1 MKKLIELSL
10 ENKSLNHLLFLF
22 LIILSYFSYENVAKE
37 MFPPSS
43 LDQITIQGT
52 YQNSDSTTL
61 DKLIVKDIERIL
73 FDNQNL
79 EDINTLISNGIY
91 HINAEIKD
99 NSKKQKTI
107 NKIKN
112 QIETLKKDLPND
124 MDIPN
129 VETIESYFSL
139 LNISISSSSNS
150 NYIEV
155 AKDLIDDIKKLKN
168 LYSVK
173 LNDNYDSLLTIT
185 LNDKKLSA
193 YGLAKHKTI
202 NEIKALY
209 SLFPIGKINSKKEK
223 YYVNT
228 KNSNLQIE
236 KILNTQ
242 IKVDNTLVFVKDI
255 AKIKY
260 VYKERDVITKTNGKE
275 SVTINIKKDKRGD
288 SILLSKQIR
297 KILVNYQKEYKDID
311 FNIIGDSSF
320 WIKTRLNVI
329 TSNIIIGLILLFFA
343 IWLFVSLKIAL
354 VVILGIPISFAF
366 GLIGLDFFEG
376 SLNTLSMIGVLLT
389 LGILVDEA
397 IVVSENIHRHQVLG
411 KDLKQACIDGTM
423 EVMPILFASMLTT
436 IIAFTPLLMLSG
448 GLGVF
453 IKIIPLIVIILVI
466 SSFIESFIFLPIH
479 YKQLSF
485 KFLDTKNLDY
495 KDKFWKKLT
504 SYYKI
509 SLNYFMKK
517 RYISSVLLII
527 FTLGSSYY
535 LVKSS
540 RFQLFPEFD
549 AMSINITG
557 KVNHN
562 SLTHTLEKT
571 KELEN
576 ILISNLNKDNVD
588 SISTI
593 IGMNSDGRS
602 KHEKAENLFTI
613 TLNLK
618 QKISTD
624 FFNKYINPI
633 FIPFKDEKNDRT
645 RNIFA
650 KEIKTKVENLLKTNH
665 LNKFQDLKIAIP
677 QTGVVKNDIEISIS
691 HNDNKKIKE
700 AIDILKSQMSKI
712 KNVYNIQD
720 DMNFN
725 ELKIN
730 LDINSYGKNLGFTQT
745 DIINKI
751 RNYIS
756 VKELSKIVDKNS
768 NLIQLNLEFSNKK
781 GIENLKNLPLAIPD
795 TNKITRLKE
804 IAKLNFVKSIK
815 NIKKENLQKIFT
827 VSASIK
833 KRKLTSRNFFKKI
846 NPTLNKLKEKGLKII
861 IKGEEKTNNQIRK
874 DILLSLL
881 FAIFGI
887 LIVLTTLF
895 SSFRLSLF
903 ALSVIPLSILGV
915 LIGHKLMQVNIT
927 FSSLL
932 GFVGLIG
939 IVINDTLIML
949 KFIKS
954 ADNKNELLDTAS
966 IRLKPI
972 LLTSITTILGLATL
986 IFFASGES
994 LLMQP
999 LAISIGFGLLWATI
1013 INLYYIPIVYS
1024 FNKRFK
1030 E

>member
-22 LIILSYFSYENVAKE
+22 LIILAYFSYENVAKE

-79 EDINTLISNGIY
+79 ENINTLISNGIY

-139 LNISISSSSNS
+139 LNISISSNTNS

-193 YGLAKHKTI
+193 YGLAKYKTI

-228 KNSNLQIE
+228 KNNNIQIE

-242 IKVDNTLVFVKDI
+242 IKIDNTLVFVKDI

-260 VYKERDVITKTNGKE
+260 VYKERDVITKTNGKD
-275 SVTINIKKDKRGD
+275 SVTINIKKDKSGN

-297 KILVNYQKEYKDID
+297 KILVNYENKYKDIN
-311 FNIIGDSSF
+311 FNVLGDSSF

-411 KDLKQACIDGTM
+411 KNLKQACIDGTM

-448 GLGVF
+448 GLGIF

-495 KDKFWKKLT
+495 KDKFWEKLT

-517 RYISSVLLII
+517 RYLSSVLLII

-562 SLTHTLEKT
+562 SLTHTLEET

-618 QKISTD
+618 QKTSTD

-665 LNKFQDLKIAIP
+665 LNKFQDFKIAIP

-712 KNVYNIQD
+712 KNVYNVQD

-730 LDINSYGKNLGFTQT
+730 LDVNSYGKNLGFTQT

-781 GIENLKNLPLAIPD
+781 GIENLKNLPLAIPN

-846 NPTLNKLKEKGLKII
+846 NPTLNKLREKGLKII

-954 ADNKNELLDTAS
+954 TDNKNELLDTAS
-966 IRLKPI
+966 VRLKPI